1 MGKRVVISSLNLP
14 DDVKADIDLAVCFL
28 LDKFGADVLRVI
40 LFGSFAKDTY
50 QPDSDIDLAVVL
62 NNPPDAR
69 SLHQYK
75 QSFELD
81 HREIDLLFCS
91 IEQLESNKFVFRW
104 INEQGVVLYE
114 KL

>member
-1 MGKRVVISSLNLP
+1 MRELKIPPEVTT
-14 DDVKADIDLAVCFL
+14 DIDKAIDAL
-28 LDKFGADVLRVI
+28 LNKFHKNIRQII
-40 LFGSFAKDTY
+40 LFGSYAKDEY

-62 NNPPDAR
+62 DELPD
-69 SLHQYK
+69 SSDLLTYK
-75 QSFELD
+75 QLIELD

-91 IEQLESNKFVFRW
+91 FEQLASNKFVYRW